1 MTRKILFIDD
11 DDAILETFERVLG
24 FDYDVA
30 TSNRPQEAFQMIR
43 SAGPFAVV
51 VTDLRM
57 PRMDGVEVLS
67 RVKELTPNTVRLMLT
82 GHADLDAAIAAVND
96 GHVYRFLTKPCPPPL
111 LKTALDAALEQYRLV
126 TAEKEL
132 LRDTLRGAIKILT
145 DTLAILKPDV
155 YGRTSRLLPYIRQL
169 SNELGDPQP
178 WRTETAA
185 MLACLGY
192 IIFPDDMLARLD
204 RGQIINRSDRKIYE
218 QHVDVAERLISNLPR
233 MDEVS
238 AIIRYQDKDFD
249 GGGFPGDLVEGRG
262 IPLGSRILRI
272 AKDLDKL
279 TSRGVA
285 GDKALQALR
294 RRAGAYDPAALEALS
309 RIFGS
314 EPAHTVQAL
323 PARQLGPGMI
333 LAQDVFTQR
342 EGKDVKVAG
351 KGQELSETT
360 IAYLRRYA
368 TLGRIEQPIQVIVSQ
383 DERN

>member
-1 MTRKILFIDD
+1 L
-11 DDAILETFERVLG
+11 
-24 FDYDVA
+24 
-30 TSNRPQEAFQMIR
+30 IR
-43 SAGPFAVV
+43 DAGPFAVV

-67 RVKELTPNTVRLMLT
+67 RVKELSPATVRLMLT
-82 GHADLDAAIAAVND
+82 GHADLDAAIASVND
-96 GHVYRFLTKPCPPPL
+96 GHVYRFLTKPCPPPV

-169 SNELGDPQP
+169 SAALGDPQP
-178 WRTETAA
+178 WMTETAA

-192 IIFPDDMLARLD
+192 IILPDDMLARLD
-204 RGQIINRSDRKIYE
+204 RGQLVSRSDRKIYE

-249 GGGFPGDLVEGRG
+249 GGGFPGDLVEGTG
-262 IPLGSRILRI
+262 IPLGARILRVT
-272 AKDLDKL
+272 KDLDRL
-279 TSRGVA
+279 ISRGA
-285 GDKALQALR
+285 RGCEALQALR
-294 RRAGAYDPAALEALS
+294 RREGAYDPAALDALS
-309 RIFGS
+309 CIFGN
-314 EPAHTVQAL
+314 EPTHAVQAL
-323 PARQLGPGMI
+323 PARQLWPGMI

-342 EGKDVKVAG
+342 EGREVKIAG

-360 IAYLRRYA
+360 VAYLRRYA
-368 TLGRIEQPIQVIVSQ
+368 GLARIEQPIQVIVPQ
-383 DERN
+383 RQG